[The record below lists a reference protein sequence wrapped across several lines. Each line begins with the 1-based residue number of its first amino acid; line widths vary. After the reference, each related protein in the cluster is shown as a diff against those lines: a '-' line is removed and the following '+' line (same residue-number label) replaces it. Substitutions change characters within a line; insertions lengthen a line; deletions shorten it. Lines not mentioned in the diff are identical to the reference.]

1 MRGRITLLAALLS
14 VSCQRARVPID
25 GVWDR
30 GGVSGDH
37 FGNYYLVLESAGDEI
52 SGHACRTSEGHIIFR
67 DVPVQGDY
75 PWLHFSVA
83 PGFRFVGRVTSEYT
97 IAGTLGLVRGEG
109 TPTTFHHSATE
120 APQGCF
126 SEGSIA
132 GVARHW

>member
-37 FGNYYLVLESAGDEI
+37 FGNYYLVLKSAGDEI
-52 SGHACRTSEGHIIFR
+52 SGHA
-67 DVPVQGDY
+67 
-75 PWLHFSVA
+75 
-83 PGFRFVGRVTSEYT
+83 
-97 IAGTLGLVRGEG
+97 TLGLVRGEG

-126 SEGSIA
+126 SEGPIA
-132 GVARHW
+132 GVVRHW